1 MASSQ
6 SKTLRAILLALR
18 VILGAVFIYGGYV
31 KLREPWALFAMGID
45 SYHLVPFRFVEPLAR
60 MLPWFEVAVGLLLIV
75 GLGLRVSSSAVSL
88 MLVVFMVAML
98 HAYAKGQEISCGCFG
113 PGEQISKWTLLR
125 DGSMLAVS
133 LFLTWM
139 ALRGPRRVS

>member
-1 MASSQ
+1 MAR
-6 SKTLRAILLALR
+6 T
-18 VILGAVFIYGGYV
+18 
-31 KLREPWALFAMGID
+31 
-45 SYHLVPFRFVEPLAR
+45 
-60 MLPWFEVAVGLLLIV
+60 LPWVEIAVGILLIV

-125 DGSMLAVS
+125 DGSMLAGS

>member
-1 MASSQ
+1 MAFYQ
-6 SKTLRAILLALR
+6 SKTLRWALFGLR

-60 MLPWFEVAVGLLLIV
+60 ILPWFEVVVGVLLIV
-75 GLGLRVSSSAVSL
+75 GLWLRLSSSVVSL
-88 MLVVFMVAML
+88 MLVVFMTAMV
-98 HAYAKGQEISCGCFG
+98 HAYAKGQEINCGCFG
-113 PGEQISKWTLLR
+113 SGEPISKWTLLR
-125 DGSMLAVS
+125 DGSLLAGS

-139 ALRGPRRVS
+139 AVRVQRRIA